1 MTEKTNDK
9 GLPMKEAAQKILEEA
24 GGPLRS
30 DEITKR
36 ALDGGLIKTKGKTPE
51 ATMAAQL
58 SVAAKKG
65 ETFIR
70 TRAGVYGLKGRDRKG
85 AKAVEPEKAA
95 A

>member
-1 MTEKTNDK
+1 MADETKK
-9 GLPMKEAAQKILEEA
+9 MPMKAAAEQILQEA

-30 DEITKR
+30 DDITQI
-36 ALDGGLIKTKGKTPE
+36 ALDKGLIKTTGKTPA

-58 SVAAKKG
+58 SVAAGKG

-70 TRAGVYGLKGRDRKG
+70 TRPGTYGLKGRDRKG
-85 AKAVEPEKAA
+85 AKAVELAGAA